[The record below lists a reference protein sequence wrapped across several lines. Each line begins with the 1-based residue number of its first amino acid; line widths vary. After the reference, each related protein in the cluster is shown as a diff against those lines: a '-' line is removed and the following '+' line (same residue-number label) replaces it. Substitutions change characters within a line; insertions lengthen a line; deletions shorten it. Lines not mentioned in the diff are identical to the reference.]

1 MQIKPLMVDTE
12 IRAIKQR
19 FLLLNRE
26 RLNRVQEV
34 LRWRQRDFLDLLP
47 LLFHLNH
54 PLLPGFITKDTPSGV
69 SDYMPTQKSLE
80 AAKRFAKSF
89 EYRKRALRTHD
100 IQSIFMM
107 GSTGTVA
114 YSEKSDFDL
123 WLCHRS
129 GLSSTQLD
137 LLQKRCHA
145 VEEWTASLGLEVH
158 IFLMNAETF
167 KSGEG
172 ATLSGESSGTAQ
184 HHLLLEEF
192 YRTGLLVAGRYPAW
206 WLVPPDQEAN
216 HDDYLSALVKRRFV
230 SMTEV
235 IDFGGLSTIPP
246 EEFFGAALWQ
256 LYKGIDSPYKSV
268 LKIMLMEIYAQEYPK
283 IDLLSARFKRAIYSG
298 EIGLD
303 RLDPYVMLIDKLEEY
318 VMKRGDPQRLELVR
332 RCFYFKVNLP
342 LSQPGNS
349 KQLAWQRDLMENL
362 VAKWDWNS
370 TYLSILDTRNSWKIE
385 RVLKERKILVDEL
398 TNSYMF
404 LSDFAR
410 KNARLT
416 QISQRDLTIL
426 GRKLYGAFERKAGK
440 IEIVNRGIVP
450 DLIETHLAL
459 QESTGSDGQ
468 ESWTLLHNNDDPM
481 NQSGGETVLKRTGR
495 AFGLI
500 AWAHFNKLMN
510 PQTLLAVREQSSDLN
525 VRELRSIIGCLE
537 QAYPNGDLPDISMEA
552 LSKPPAVA
560 SSIIFVNVGA
570 DPMRRR
576 KRQAG
581 DIISSKSDVLKYS
594 GFAINLAINFDQL
607 LVTTWQEVLHFS
619 YRDVN
624 GLMDCALQY
633 LQWGA
638 GDSGQPVMPPRPVAF
653 SFSTNHGPAISK
665 RIEELFGDL
674 LDAFY
679 VADPHGD
686 VLYVLQCELSFFV
699 LQRENGALG
708 YVRKDSLPDLLR
720 HLCEARSRF
729 ATICIDRYALTDSV
743 IPFIAQVNR
752 PGVIQF
758 FYEHAGKLVDVY
770 VFDEHGSLFNHRTPF
785 YDDTTLINH
794 YDQFFEIVRQR
805 MRNMAADANIEIQYY
820 EIVRGKSSRYELS
833 VRHST
838 RDFAPRRYFNVQ
850 VISAPGDDN
859 NQFSIFCDEK
869 EFSTLEYGTNLFH
882 EVAKFVLSLRRSGLR
897 YPIHITDIDLPNNLM
912 SDKSANPWQTVNFL
926 NYKKRIEDRLN
937 QELEKL

>member
-1 MQIKPLMVDTE
+1 MQLKPLTGDSE

-19 FLLLNRE
+19 FLMLNRE

-54 PLLPGFITKDTPSGV
+54 PLLPGFVSKDTPSGV
-69 SDYMPTQKSLE
+69 SDFMPQQKSLD
-80 AAKRFAKSF
+80 AAKRFAKTF
-89 EYRKRALRTHD
+89 EYKKRALRVHD
-100 IQSIFMM
+100 IHSIFLM

-123 WLCHRS
+123 WLCHRA

-145 VEEWTASLGLEVH
+145 VEEWTAGLGLEVH

-167 KSGEG
+167 KSGEVV
-172 ATLSGESSGTAQ
+172 TLSGESSGTAQ
-184 HHLLLEEF
+184 HNLLLEEF

-206 WLVPPDQEAN
+206 WLVPPEYEADY
-216 HDDYLSALVKRRFV
+216 DDYVGTLTKRRFV
-230 SMTEV
+230 NVNEV

-268 LKIMLMEIYAQEYPK
+268 LKIMLMEIYAQEFPK
-283 IDLLSARFKRAIYSG
+283 IDLLSARFKRAIYAG

-303 RLDPYVMLIDKLEEY
+303 KLDPYVMLIDKLEDY
-318 VMKRGDPQRLELVR
+318 VSRSSDPQRLELVR

-342 LSQPGNS
+342 LTQTANS
-349 KQLAWQRDLMENL
+349 KQLTWQRELMEAL
-362 VAKWDWNS
+362 VNKWEWNG
-370 TYLSILDTRNSWKIE
+370 TYLTILDTRNSWKIE

-398 TNSYMF
+398 TNSYLF

-410 KNARLT
+410 KTARLS

-440 IEIVNRGIVP
+440 IDIVNRGIVP
-450 DLIETHLAL
+450 DLIESHLAL
-459 QESTGSDGQ
+459 QESTSADGH
-468 ESWTLLHNNDDPM
+468 ENWTLLHNGDVTLNH
-481 NQSGGETVLKRTGR
+481 SGGETVLKRSGR

-510 PQTLLAVREQSSDLN
+510 PQTLLAVREQDSDLN

-537 QAYPNGDLPDISMEA
+537 NAYPAGELPNINMEA
-552 LSKPPAVA
+552 LSKPPAIA
-560 SSIIFVNVGA
+560 SSMIFVNIGI

-576 KRQAG
+576 KHHSG

-594 GFAINLAINFDQL
+594 GFAINLAVVFDQL

-619 YRDVN
+619 FRDVG

-633 LQWGA
+633 LQWGSNE
-638 GDSGQPVMPPRPVAF
+638 GGQRQTPPRPTAF
-653 SFSTNHGPAISK
+653 SFSTNHGAAISK
-665 RIEELFGDL
+665 RIEELFNDL
-674 LDAFY
+674 LDVFFRDG
-679 VADPHGD
+679 ADDD

-699 LQRENGALG
+699 LQREQSTLG

-720 HLCEARSRF
+720 HLGEARPRF
-729 ATICIDRYALTDSV
+729 AALHIDRYALTDT
-743 IPFIAQVNR
+743 FISTIARVNQ
-752 PGVIQF
+752 PGVVQF
-758 FYEHAGKLVDVY
+758 FFERSGKFVE
-770 VFDEHGSLFNHRTPF
+770 VFVLDENGSLFNHRTPLF
-785 YDDTTLINH
+785 DEITLINH
-794 YDQFFEIVRQR
+794 YDQFFSVVRQR
-805 MRNMAADANIEIQYY
+805 IRNSVGNADIGVQFF
-820 EIVRGKSSRYELS
+820 EIVRGKSARYELS
-833 VRHST
+833 SRHST

-850 VISAPGDDN
+850 VISGPGTDN

-869 EFSTLEYGTNLFH
+869 EFSTFEYGANLFH

-912 SDKSANPWQTVNFL
+912 NDKSANPWQTVNFL